1 MKNAKTDILKKKI
14 DLHSIKNIR
23 VNLYM
28 FLDMKGIGPH
38 MKKIIILVFIF
49 LIILIY
55 PTKGNANTIVELK
68 TNSTKINI
76 DEEYSVTVK
85 ISGNNVSAMDLEIY
99 FNPNQIEYVSGPS
112 NSNIVNGKIKL
123 SWYDENASGK
133 TNFFFFLFIF
143 KQKQKGK
150 SIISIKGSCYDE
162 IGNLVEAEFKDL
174 QIGEKIENTQEKI
187 IAQEEIGTSTDI
199 NNALLKI
206 LRTNQEEIIPK
217 FDTNIKEYYLTTN
230 KEIHKLDITA
240 IPDNPDSKVEIIGN
254 ENFIQGKN
262 IVEIKVTSPNEEITN
277 SYKIYITKT
286 KDLEKAN
293 TNLENLAV
301 ENTILYPSFD
311 STITEY
317 KLEIEPNVD
326 KLNIL
331 AIPENPK
338 AKVTIQGNEM
348 LKTGDNEILINVLS
362 EDGISSIN
370 YKIIAH
376 KRNDEEQKQYIDQ
389 EEKQSEI
396 LNDLLEEANIEQ
408 GVENEN
414 IEEEK
419 IRENNESNVNFRH
432 IILIV
437 TIVIII
443 ILFVIIITRKK

>member
-14 DLHSIKNIR
+14 DLHSIKNIK

-133 TNFFFFLFIF
+133 TNFCLGEFIF

-206 LRTNQEEIIPK
+206 LRTNQEEIIPE

-230 KEIHKLDITA
+230 QEIDKLDITA
-240 IPDNPDSKVEIIGN
+240 IPDNPDSKVEILGN

-262 IVEIKVTSPNEEITN
+262 IVEIKITSPNGKIIN
-277 SYKIYITKT
+277 SYKIYVTITK
-286 KDLEKAN
+286 DIEKSNA
-293 TNLENLAV
+293 NLENLAI
-301 ENTILYPSFD
+301 ENMILYPSFD
-311 STITEY
+311 TTVTEY
-317 KLEIEPNVD
+317 RIETEPNIE

-331 AIPENPK
+331 AIPENPN
-338 AKVTIQGNEM
+338 AKITIQGNEL
-348 LKTGDNEILINVLS
+348 LKTGNNEILINVLS
-362 EDGISSIN
+362 EDGINSIN

-376 KRNDEEQKQYIDQ
+376 KRNIEEQEQYINQ
-389 EEKQSEI
+389 EEKQAET
-396 LNDLLEEANIEQ
+396 LNNLLEEVNIDQ
-408 GVENEN
+408 VEEN
-414 IEEEK
+414 KNIDE
-419 IRENNESNVNFRH
+419 ENNEKNINY
-432 IILIV
+432 IYLILIV
-437 TIVIII
+437 TIGII
-443 ILFVIIITRKK
+443 ILFVIKKAKK